1 MSRTAFGDELHPA
14 PPARAAGIRPR
25 LDSVDLL
32 RGLVMV
38 IMALDH
44 VRDFFTELRFDPSD
58 LSQTTVPLFFTRW
71 ITHFCAPTFVFLAGA
86 GAFLQGAR
94 GKSRSELAGFLVT
107 RGLWLVV
114 LELTVVRLGWA
125 FDLNYA
131 SLLWVQVIWV
141 IGVSMVVLAG
151 LVYLPLPAIA
161 AFGLVMI
168 TTHNLF
174 DGVTPESL
182 GGWGPLWT
190 VLHVQRP
197 VPLPGGGALFVAYP
211 LIPWIGVM
219 AAGYAFGSLLL
230 RPTEERRRLLLRLG
244 LALTAAFIVLRALN
258 IYGDPRPWAPQPTG
272 VLTLLSFLNTTKYPP
287 SLAFLLMTL
296 GPAIASLAWFERL
309 SGPAARFL
317 IVFGRVPLFY
327 YVLHI
332 FVIHAAAL
340 AVGVIAGFA
349 PAAFLRPIFFTPVP
363 GWGYGLPAVYAIWAA
378 IVLALYP
385 VCRWY
390 AGLKARRHD
399 AWLSYL

>member
-1 MSRTAFGDELHPA
+1 MSSTAFGDQLSVEPPA
-14 PPARAAGIRPR
+14 PAAQIRPR

-44 VRDFFTELRFDPSD
+44 VRDFFTELRFNPTD
-58 LSQTTVPLFFTRW
+58 LSQTNAVLFFTRW
-71 ITHFCAPTFVFLAGA
+71 VTHFCAPTFVFLAGT
-86 GAFLQGAR
+86 GAFLYGSR
-94 GKSRSELAGFLVT
+94 GRSRNELAGFLVT

-114 LELTVVRLGWA
+114 LELTVVRLGWS
-125 FDLNYA
+125 FDLSYA

-168 TTHNLF
+168 ATHNLF
-174 DGVTPESL
+174 DGVTPQSL
-182 GGWGPLWT
+182 GGWGPLWM
-190 VLHVQRP
+190 VLHVQGP
-197 VPLPGGGALFVAYP
+197 VALPGGGTLFVAYP

-219 AAGYAFGSLLL
+219 AAGYAFGGLLL
-230 RPTEERRRLLLRLG
+230 RPTEERRRLLVRLG
-244 LALTAAFIVLRALN
+244 LALTAAFVVLRALN
-258 IYGDPRPWAPQPTG
+258 IYGDRFPWSPQRTG
-272 VLTLLSFLNTTKYPP
+272 FLTVLSFLNTTKYPP

-309 SGPAARFL
+309 SGTAARFL

-332 FVIHAAAL
+332 FLIHAVAL
-340 AVGVIAGFA
+340 ALGVMAGF
-349 PAAFLRPIFFTPVP
+349 PASTFLKPFFLNPP
-363 GWGYGLPAVYAIWAA
+363 AGWGYGMPAVYALWVAV
-378 IVLALYP
+378 VLALYP

-390 AGLKARRHD
+390 AGLKARRRD